1 MNKEKQLPKL
11 KKKKDLRNK
20 KCLTNN
26 GLKKLKLIKKP
37 RDKNSY

>member
-11 KKKKDLRNK
+11 KRKKDLRNK

-26 GLKKLKLIKKP
+26 GLKKSKLIKKLKG
-37 RDKNSY
+37 RNSY